1 MILFHHFQL
10 NQLHTALLKYIIK
23 IYKESI
29 KAIKIILNRLV
40 EIVKTMKLLSKQ

>member
-1 MILFHHFQL
+1 MILFHHL
-10 NQLHTALLKYIIK
+10 NQNELCTMLPKCIIK

-29 KAIKIILNRLV
+29 KAIKIILNKLI

>member
-1 MILFHHFQL
+1 MMLFHHFQL
-10 NQLHTALLKYIIK
+10 NELHTVSLKYIIE

-40 EIVKTMKLLSKQ
+40 KTVKTMKLLLKQ